1 MRKKEIFLPIIWP
14 MSPILQDKCSK
25 SVQKIYNE
33 ILAIPCDQRYTEQ
46 EMMFVAYEIIQYFQQ
61 NIVKGV
67 V

>member
-1 MRKKEIFLPIIWP
+1 M
-14 MSPILQDKCSK
+14 LQDKCSK

-33 ILAIPCDQRYTEQ
+33 ILVIPCDQRYTEQ